1 MGNGLSEVDVQMLAL
16 WEEMKPR
23 EAANLRFI
31 GMDADGNFA
40 GQFTVEIDQHGDRY
54 FALTE
59 SSGKWAIRSNL
70 VSNLDKDDHDLPK
83 TAVKTREQYNA
94 IISRAIYRLDLN
106 GIPSDAA
113 CSVADTLTEA
123 TLNSLEETKG
133 VSNLFRQPEPL
144 IQATPY
150 NPDDVSDVVCFPPG
164 KYFVGDPC
172 YAVPR
177 ELWQEFLNGSE
188 GEAIDME
195 GIGRSVFYSHQYE
208 TDDEGI
214 CYPAD
219 SGLIGITCIDHL
231 GDNELNRLRN
241 LGRLL
246 VFSEGEAIARDEDGD
261 ELHGEWNEAFQ
272 TYHDNNGNIFLGW
285 NWFHRRDWL
294 AESDEEAN
302 ETAITAAEKLD
313 FQIDNSAN
321 IVADQ
326 SLIYM
331 WEIVSP
337 TDGKLLGRYIG
348 KSSKGTSRPLTHY
361 SRNVANLLA
370 EKPYRKDNPDGFR
383 RIHHAL
389 ANAVRDGSVV
399 RLVYLSNIDKGEDI
413 NQKERYFIA
422 SLCSSGGESWQL
434 ND

>member
-1 MGNGLSEVDVQMLAL
+1 MSQ
-16 WEEMKPR
+16 
-23 EAANLRFI
+23 
-31 GMDADGNFA
+31 
-40 GQFTVEIDQHGDRY
+40 
-54 FALTE
+54 
-59 SSGKWAIRSNL
+59 
-70 VSNLDKDDHDLPK
+70 
-83 TAVKTREQYNA
+83 AVYK
-94 IISRAIYRLDLN
+94 LDLN
-106 GIPSDAA
+106 GIPADPAF
-113 CSVADTLTEA
+113 SVLNTLADTSMSTLEGTTEI
-123 TLNSLEETKG
+123 SD
-133 VSNLFRQPEPL
+133 LFRQPEPL
-144 IQATPY
+144 IQAKSY

-188 GEAIDME
+188 GEAIDIE
-195 GIGRSVFYSHQYE
+195 GVGRSVFYSHQYE

-219 SGLIGITCIDHL
+219 SGLIGITCVDHL
-231 GDNELNRLRN
+231 DDNELTRLKS
-241 LGRLL
+241 LGRLIS
-246 VFSEGEAIARDEDGD
+246 FSEGEEIARDDDGD
-261 ELHGEWNEAFQ
+261 ELYGEWNEAFQ

-337 TDGKLLGRYIG
+337 ADGKLLGRYIG

>member
-1 MGNGLSEVDVQMLAL
+1 MGTGLSDVDMQMLAL

-23 EAANLRFI
+23 EATNLRFI
-31 GMDADGNFA
+31 AMDADGNFA
-40 GQFTVEIDQHGDRY
+40 GQFSVDIDPHGDRY
-54 FALTE
+54 FTLTE
-59 SSGKWAIRSNL
+59 TSGMWAIKSNL
-70 VSNLDKDDHDLPK
+70 VGNLDKDEADLPK
-83 TAVKTREQYNA
+83 TAIKTREQYKA
-94 IISRAIYRLDLN
+94 IMSQAIYKLDLT
-106 GIPSDAA
+106 GIPAEAA
-113 CSVADTLTEA
+113 FSIPDPLADTSLSTLQGATEI
-123 TLNSLEETKG
+123 SD
-133 VSNLFRQPEPL
+133 LFRQPEPL
-144 IQATPY
+144 IHTKPY

-177 ELWQEFLNGSE
+177 DLWQDFLNGSE
-188 GEAIDME
+188 GEAIDIE
-195 GIGRSVFYSHQYE
+195 GVGRSVFYSHQYE

-219 SGLIGITCIDHL
+219 SGLIGITCVDHL
-231 GDNELNRLRN
+231 GDNELTRLKS
-241 LGRLL
+241 LGRLIS
-246 VFSEGEAIARDEDGD
+246 FSEGEEIARDDDGD
-261 ELHGEWNEAFQ
+261 ELYGEWNEAFQ

-285 NWFHRRDWL
+285 NWFYRRGWL
-294 AESDEEAN
+294 ADSDEEAN
-302 ETAITAAEKLD
+302 ENTVTAAGKLD

-321 IVADQ
+321 ITDDQ

-331 WEIVSP
+331 WEIISP

-370 EKPYRKDNPDGFR
+370 EKPYRKENPNGFR

-389 ANAVRDGSVV
+389 ANAVRNESIVK
-399 RLVYLSNIDKGEDI
+399 LVYLSSIADGEDI

-422 SLCSSGGESWQL
+422 SLRSSGSESWQL

>member
-1 MGNGLSEVDVQMLAL
+1 MGTGLSDVDMQMLAL

-23 EAANLRFI
+23 EATNLRFI
-31 GMDADGNFA
+31 AMDADGNFA
-40 GQFTVEIDQHGDRY
+40 GQFSVDIDPHGDRY
-54 FALTE
+54 FTLTE
-59 SSGKWAIRSNL
+59 TSGMWAIKSNL
-70 VSNLDKDDHDLPK
+70 VGNLDKDEADLPK
-83 TAVKTREQYNA
+83 TAIKTREQYKA
-94 IISRAIYRLDLN
+94 IMSQAIYKLDLT
-106 GIPSDAA
+106 GIPADAA
-113 CSVADTLTEA
+113 FFVPDPLADTSLSTLQGATEI
-123 TLNSLEETKG
+123 SD
-133 VSNLFRQPEPL
+133 LFRQPEPL
-144 IQATPY
+144 IHTKPY

-177 ELWQEFLNGSE
+177 DLWQDFLNGSE
-188 GEAIDME
+188 GEAIDIE
-195 GIGRSVFYSHQYE
+195 GVGRSVFYSHQYE

-219 SGLIGITCIDHL
+219 SGLIGITCVDHL
-231 GDNELNRLRN
+231 GDNELTRLKS
-241 LGRLL
+241 LGRLIS
-246 VFSEGEAIARDEDGD
+246 FSEGEEIARDDDGD
-261 ELHGEWNEAFQ
+261 ELYGEWNEAFQ

-285 NWFHRRDWL
+285 NWFYRRGWL
-294 AESDEEAN
+294 ADSDEEAN
-302 ETAITAAEKLD
+302 ENTVTAAGKLD

-321 IVADQ
+321 ITDDQ

-331 WEIVSP
+331 WEIISP

-370 EKPYRKDNPDGFR
+370 EKPYRKENPNGFR

-389 ANAVRDGSVV
+389 ANAVRNESIVK
-399 RLVYLSNIDKGEDI
+399 LVYLSSIADGEDI

-422 SLCSSGGESWQL
+422 SLRSSGSESWQL